1 MDSPHTR
8 EYIEKLEIVREDGA
22 ELTEGDLNNATSVV
36 NNLLYHSRIYFM
48 TNRRLLESP
57 SCADLGNYKALYN
70 PHGFKDIFVEVSRN
84 LIGKA
89 VYYFLRVPLETQG
102 YESLSPIKPR
112 QVSALSREFNYF
124 KGEEA
129 AEYLAFLHRWSADL
143 TKCTGFSDY
152 LIKALAQRLPA
163 DLLESINRF
172 RDSERRLCAYSS
184 LRIGKLGAWIQ
195 PLAERTTV
203 LEFLT
208 QLVQLASYVNESN
221 KWLKGRSAHLG
232 RKSPYYYYNGEFA
245 GECIQMFYSFL
256 MTFMSELR
264 LQWLATVHRG
274 MLHREQEEA
283 GSGAARSF
291 KSSRTGPSWPGAGAG
306 AGAGGPW
313 PPRLALRDA
322 SSSPTWP
329 GAGGP
334 RPPPRLALEDAP
346 ASSSSASASTRYD
359 LRKRGR
365 GRGKSGEHG
374 GRRNRSRHS
383 SSKGRRRA
391 RSSSKCSIM

>member
-22 ELTEGDLNNATSVV
+22 ELTEDDLNDASSVV
-36 NNLLYHSRIYFM
+36 NNLISSSMNFFM
-48 TNRRLLESP
+48 SNPRLLEGP
-57 SCADLGNYKALYN
+57 SCTGLRNYKALYFPSGYKSFEYDTN
-70 PHGFKDIFVEVSRN
+70 PLGT
-84 LIGKA
+84 A
-89 VYYFLRVPLETQG
+89 VYYFLRVPVYTATSQG
-102 YESLSPIKPR
+102 LSPIKPR
-112 QVSALSREFNYF
+112 MAPYEFNYF

-129 AEYLAFLHRWSADL
+129 GKYLAFLHRWSAEL
-143 TKCTGFSDY
+143 TKCTGFFDY

-163 DLLESINRF
+163 DLLESINFSREHA
-172 RDSERRLCAYSS
+172 RTLCAYSS

-195 PLAERTTV
+195 PLAENTTV
-203 LEFLT
+203 REFLT
-208 QLVQLASYVNESN
+208 QLVQLAYYVNESN
-221 KWLKGRSAHLG
+221 MWRKGRSADLG
-232 RKSPYYYYNGEFA
+232 RNSPYYYYDGRFA

-256 MTFMSELR
+256 MTSMSELR
-264 LQWLATVHRG
+264 LEWLAAVHRG
-274 MLHREQEEA
+274 TLHGA
-283 GSGAARSF
+283 AARSF

-313 PPRLALRDA
+313 SPRLALRDA
-322 SSSPTWP
+322 SPSPTWP

-334 RPPPRLALEDAP
+334 RPPPRLALKDAP

-365 GRGKSGEHG
+365 GGGEGEEHG

-383 SSKGRRRA
+383 SSKGRRHA
-391 RSSSKCSIM
+391 RSRSKCSIM